1 MVKDWEK
8 GYFYIIRL
16 PEIYQKQL
24 KKKHRKNDEKKK
36 QTLVKRENSPSLT
49 SFNISQSLENK

>member
-8 GYFYIIRL
+8 GYFYIICL

-49 SFNISQSLENK
+49 SFNISDK

>member
-8 GYFYIIRL
+8 GYFYIICL

-24 KKKHRKNDEKKK
+24 KKKTQEK
-36 QTLVKRENSPSLT
+36 
-49 SFNISQSLENK
+49 